1 MNEFVLCKMN
11 KFLLLAFLILIIGVP
26 SAYAHPFLLDSE
38 PPQAGNAA
46 IGTTQ
51 IITKYSEAVE
61 IDFSELKVFDGNGNQ
76 IDNGDTAYYEGE
88 NSLVITTSPLE
99 DGTYT
104 VTSKVL
110 SKVDGHLVRAA
121 IIFGVGEAQVDVSL
135 LEAQEE
141 SETTFLP
148 EAAARFPGIVGQ
160 TVILGSTISA
170 IAIWGTRRKHFRK
183 ENLTLINQTYRS
195 KFSKITGAALVGV
208 LVSNFVMLAVQTIRL
223 ETSPLDVI
231 GTSFGTTWLAR
242 MIITIIL
249 LGIWFWM
256 ERKPRLTSKKH
267 VPMLVASLVLI
278 FTTTMFGHGAASELA
293 APMILDY
300 VHNLLASVWIGGV
313 IFFSFV
319 ILPTL
324 AKLDWMEKE
333 KTILTI
339 LPRYSGMVTIA
350 LGILII
356 TGPTLLWF
364 LESDV
369 TSITNSTYGFL
380 IFAKIFL
387 ALIMIGLGAYFQ
399 FKVQRP
405 AVKNLGGAIGAGVF
419 GFGEKSPD
427 ISKEGF
433 EPPTI
438 EALASKKL
446 AKPLKAS
453 AVTGIILLGV
463 VSLLVNSSLPA
474 GEIQTADAQTAT
486 FGFSSILF
494 SEQAKFD
501 VSVLP
506 VGVGSNIINVIVST
520 IDGEPISDISGLKIK
535 ISNPQRN
542 ISPIEISTTH
552 ASNMITKFE
561 GEATFGFAG
570 TWQIEIEAQRTQA
583 ANESVIFDVL
593 VKPTLSEIRTEITE
607 YDFPEGESAP
617 LYPLYD
623 GDNTIWISDAAK
635 PKLWKFTLDDRKFT
649 SHEFFGLTT
658 IFLDIDHNGKIWFTD
673 TPNSKIGNF
682 DPNTEKFEI
691 IEIPSLTASSP
702 YSIPIALKVDL
713 DNNIWVA
720 VVDRDMLLVY
730 NQDSKEFEQLLKL
743 PTSESGPSALLLDD
757 NGDMWFAE
765 SLAGKIGVVD
775 SKTFEITEFAP
786 DTPLDE
792 PFALLFDKSGS
803 LWISE
808 HIGPGIS
815 KFDPVLETFDHVE
828 APNPE
833 SLPFGMVIDK
843 YDNIWFGQ
851 HVTDELAVYDPYNDQ
866 LIEVSIPTP
875 ESFTQ
880 FVTSDNDGNVWFVEQ
895 RGQKLG
901 VVSISSVSGQARTVT
916 DGVSQSGFN
925 YAEIV
930 SPLIAGGIVVS
941 SLFFVK
947 SVNDKRRIDKML
959 SK

>member
-1 MNEFVLCKMN
+1 M
-11 KFLLLAFLILIIGVP
+11 AFLILVIGVP

-38 PPQAGNAA
+38 PSQAVNAP

-61 IDFSELKVFDGNGNQ
+61 IDFSELKVFDSNGNQ

-88 NSLVITTSPLE
+88 SSLVITTPPLE

-121 IIFGVGEAQVDVSL
+121 IIFGVGEAQVDASL
-135 LEAQEE
+135 LESQDE

-160 TVILGSTISA
+160 TVVLGSAISA
-170 IAIWGTRRKHFRK
+170 IAIWGTQRKHFGK

-195 KFSKITGAALVGV
+195 KFSKITGVALVGV
-208 LVSNFVMLAVQTIRL
+208 LVSNFVMIAVQTVRL
-223 ETSPLDVI
+223 ETSPIDVL
-231 GTSFGTTWLAR
+231 GTTFGATWLIR

-256 ERKPRLTSKKH
+256 ERKPHLTNKKH
-267 VPMLVASLVLI
+267 VPMLIVSLALI
-278 FTTTMFGHGAASELA
+278 FTTTMFGHGTASELV

-333 KTILTI
+333 KTVLAI

-369 TSITNSTYGFL
+369 TSITNSTYGLL

-419 GFGEKSPD
+419 GFGEKPPD

-446 AKPLKAS
+446 VKPLKAS

-474 GEIQTADAQTAT
+474 GEVQTADAQTAM
-486 FGFSSILF
+486 FGFSSVLF

-506 VGVGSNIINVIVST
+506 VGVGPNTISVVVST
-520 IDGEPISDISGLKIK
+520 IDGEPMSDVSGLKIK
-535 ISNPQRN
+535 VSNPQRN
-542 ISPIEISTTH
+542 ISPIEISTIQ
-552 ASNMITKFE
+552 SSDEITKFE

-570 TWQIEIEAQRTQA
+570 TWQIEIEAQRTQT

-607 YDFPEGESAP
+607 YDFPEDESAP
-617 LYPLYD
+617 LYPRYD
-623 GDNTIWISDAAK
+623 GDNTIWISDAAE
-635 PKLWKFTLDDRKFT
+635 PRLWKFTLDDKQF
-649 SHEFFGLTT
+649 SSYDFFGIST
-658 IFLDIDHNGKIWFTD
+658 IFLDIDHDGKIWFTD

-682 DPNTEKFEI
+682 DPKTEKFEV
-691 IEIPSLTASSP
+691 IEIPSLVDTSP
-702 YSIPIALKVDL
+702 YSIPIALKVDF
-713 DNNIWVA
+713 DNNIWIA
-720 VVDRDMLLVY
+720 VVDTDMILMY
-730 NQDSKEFEQLLKL
+730 NQNSKEFEQFLRL

-757 NGDMWFAE
+757 NGNMWFAE
-765 SLAGKIGVVD
+765 ALSGRIGVVD

-803 LWISE
+803 LWIAE
-808 HIGPGIS
+808 HIGPGIT
-815 KFDPVLETFDHVE
+815 KFDPILETFDHVK

-833 SLPFGMVIDK
+833 SLPFGMAIDK

-851 HVTDELAVYDPYNDQ
+851 HVIDELGVYDPYNDQ

-880 FVTSDNDGNVWFVEQ
+880 FITADDKGDIWFVEQ
-895 RGQKLG
+895 RTKKLG
-901 VVSISSVSGQARTVT
+901 VVSISSVPGQARAVT
-916 DGVSQSGFN
+916 DGGSGPSFN

-930 SPLIAGGIVVS
+930 SPLIAGGIVAS

-947 SVNDKRRIDKML
+947 SVTDKRRIDKML

>member
-1 MNEFVLCKMN
+1 MK
-11 KFLLLAFLILIIGVP
+11 KLLFFTFLILVIGIP

-38 PPQAGNAA
+38 PSQAANAP

-51 IITKYSEAVE
+51 IITKYSESVE
-61 IDFSELKVFDGNGNQ
+61 IDFSELKVFDSDGNQ
-76 IDNGDTAYYEGE
+76 VDNRDTAYYDGE
-88 NSLVITTSPLE
+88 SSLVITTPPLE
-99 DGTYT
+99 DGVYT

-121 IIFGVGEAQVDVSL
+121 IVFGVGEAKVDISL
-135 LEAQEE
+135 LESQEQ

-160 TVILGSTISA
+160 TVVLGSAIAA
-170 IAIWGTRRKHFRK
+170 IAIWSTQQKYFGKD
-183 ENLTLINQTYRS
+183 NLALINKTYRS
-195 KFSKITGAALVGV
+195 KFSKITGIALVSV
-208 LVSNFVMLAVQTIRL
+208 LVSNFAMLAVQTFRL
-223 ETSPLDVI
+223 ETSPVDVL
-231 GTSFGTTWLAR
+231 GTAFGVTWLMR

-256 ERKPRLTSKKH
+256 ERKSHLTGKKH
-267 VPMLVASLVLI
+267 VPMLIASLALI
-278 FTTTMFGHGAASELA
+278 FTTTLLGHGTATELV

-300 VHNLLASVWIGGV
+300 IHSLLSSVWIGGV
-313 IFFSFV
+313 IFLAFV

-324 AKLDWMEKE
+324 AKLDWIDKE
-333 KTILTI
+333 KTVLAI

-380 IFAKIFL
+380 IFAKIAL

-419 GFGEKSPD
+419 GFGEKPPD
-427 ISKEGF
+427 VSKEGF
-433 EPPTI
+433 EQPTI
-438 EALASKKL
+438 EALASKKI

-453 AVTGIILLGV
+453 AITGIILLGV

-474 GEIQTADAQTAT
+474 GEIQTADAQTTT
-486 FGFSSILF
+486 FGFSSTLF

-501 VSVLP
+501 VSVFP
-506 VGVGSNIINVIVST
+506 VSVGSNTINVIVST
-520 IDGEPISDISGLKIK
+520 IDGEPISDISALKIK
-535 ISNPQRN
+535 VSNPQRS
-542 ISPIEISTTH
+542 ISPIEISTMQT
-552 ASNMITKFE
+552 NDMVTEFE

-570 TWQIEIEAQRTQA
+570 TWQIEVEAQRTQS

-607 YDFPEGESAP
+607 YDFPDGESAP
-617 LYPLYD
+617 LYPRYD

-635 PKLWKFTLDDRKFT
+635 PKLWKFTLDDKQFI
-649 SHEFFGLTT
+649 SYEFFGLST

-673 TPNSKIGNF
+673 TPNSKIGYF
-682 DPNTEKFEI
+682 DPKTESFEL
-691 IEIPSLTASSP
+691 IEIPSLALHTP
-702 YSIPIALKVDL
+702 YSIPISLKVDL

-730 NQDSKEFEQLLKL
+730 DQESKEFEKHLRL
-743 PTSESGPSALLLDD
+743 PTEESGPSALLLDD
-757 NGDMWFAE
+757 NGNMWFAE

-775 SKTFEITEFAP
+775 SKTFEITEYVP

-803 LWISE
+803 LWLSE
-808 HIGPGIS
+808 HIGPSIS
-815 KFDPVLETFDHVE
+815 KFDPVLETFERVDV
-828 APNPE
+828 PNPE
-833 SLPFGMVIDK
+833 SLPFGMAIDK

-851 HVTDELAVYDPYNDQ
+851 HVTDELGVYDPYNDQ

-880 FVTSDNDGNVWFVEQ
+880 FVTSDDDGNIWFVEQ

-901 VVSISSVSGQARTVT
+901 VVSISSIPGQVRTAT
-916 DGVSQSGFN
+916 DGATQSGFN

-959 SK
+959 S

>member
-1 MNEFVLCKMN
+1 MK
-11 KFLLLAFLILIIGVP
+11 KLLFFTFLILVIGIP

-38 PPQAGNAA
+38 PSQAANAP

-61 IDFSELKVFDGNGNQ
+61 IDFSELKVFDSDGNQ
-76 IDNGDTAYYEGE
+76 IDNGNTAYYEVE
-88 NSLVITTSPLE
+88 SSLVITTPPLE
-99 DGTYT
+99 DGVYT

-121 IIFGVGEAQVDVSL
+121 IMFGVGEAKVDVSL
-135 LEAQEE
+135 LESQEQ

-160 TVILGSTISA
+160 TVVLGSAIAA
-170 IAIWGTRRKHFRK
+170 IAIWSTQQKYFGKD
-183 ENLTLINQTYRS
+183 NLTLISKTYRS
-195 KFSKITGAALVGV
+195 KFSKITGIALVSV
-208 LVSNFVMLAVQTIRL
+208 LVSNFAMLAVQTVRL
-223 ETSPLDVI
+223 ETSPLDVL
-231 GTSFGTTWLAR
+231 GTSFGATWLMR

-256 ERKPRLTSKKH
+256 ERKSHLTGKKH
-267 VPMLVASLVLI
+267 VPMLIASLVLI
-278 FTTTMFGHGAASELA
+278 FTTTLLGHGTATELA

-300 VHNLLASVWIGGV
+300 VHNLLSSVWIGGV
-313 IFFSFV
+313 IFLAFV
-319 ILPTL
+319 VLPTL
-324 AKLDWMEKE
+324 AKLDWIDKE
-333 KTILTI
+333 KTVLAI

-419 GFGEKSPD
+419 GFGEKPPD
-427 ISKEGF
+427 VSKEGF

-438 EALASKKL
+438 EALASKKMV
-446 AKPLKAS
+446 KPLKAS
-453 AVTGIILLGV
+453 AITGIILLGV

-486 FGFSSILF
+486 FGFSSTLF

-506 VGVGSNIINVIVST
+506 VGVGPNTISVIVST
-520 IDGEPISDISGLKIK
+520 IDGEPMSDISGLKIK
-535 ISNPQRN
+535 VSNPQRN
-542 ISPIEISTTH
+542 ISPIEISTTQ
-552 ASNMITKFE
+552 SSDMVTKFD
-561 GEATFGFAG
+561 GEATFGFVG

-593 VKPTLSEIRTEITE
+593 VKPTLSEIRTQITE

-617 LYPLYD
+617 LYPRYD

-635 PKLWKFTLDDRKFT
+635 PTLWKFTLDDKQFT
-649 SHEFFGLTT
+649 SYEFFGLST
-658 IFLDIDHNGKIWFTD
+658 IFLDIDHDGKIWFTD

-682 DPNTEKFEI
+682 DPKTEKFET
-691 IEIPSLTASSP
+691 IEIPSLTAKSP

-713 DNNIWVA
+713 DNNIWIA
-720 VVDRDMLLVY
+720 VVDRDLLLVY
-730 NQDSKEFEQLLKL
+730 NQDNKEFEQFLRL

-757 NGDMWFAE
+757 NGNMWFAE

-775 SKTFEITEFAP
+775 SKTFEITEYVP

-803 LWISE
+803 LWLSE

-815 KFDPVLETFDHVE
+815 KFDPVLETFERVE
-828 APNPE
+828 VPNPE
-833 SLPFGMVIDK
+833 SLPFGMAIDK

-851 HVTDELAVYDPYNDQ
+851 HVTDELGVYDPYNDQ

-880 FVTSDNDGNVWFVEQ
+880 FVTSDDDGNIWFVEQ

-901 VVSISSVSGQARTVT
+901 VVSISSVPGQARTIT
-916 DGVSQSGFN
+916 GEVSQSGFN

-947 SVNDKRRIDKML
+947 SVNDKRRIDDML
-959 SK
+959 S

>member
-1 MNEFVLCKMN
+1 
-11 KFLLLAFLILIIGVP
+11 
-26 SAYAHPFLLDSE
+26 
-38 PPQAGNAA
+38 
-46 IGTTQ
+46 
-51 IITKYSEAVE
+51 
-61 IDFSELKVFDGNGNQ
+61 
-76 IDNGDTAYYEGE
+76 
-88 NSLVITTSPLE
+88 
-99 DGTYT
+99 
-104 VTSKVL
+104 
-110 SKVDGHLVRAA
+110 
-121 IIFGVGEAQVDVSL
+121 
-135 LEAQEE
+135 
-141 SETTFLP
+141 
-148 EAAARFPGIVGQ
+148 
-160 TVILGSTISA
+160 
-170 IAIWGTRRKHFRK
+170 
-183 ENLTLINQTYRS
+183 
-195 KFSKITGAALVGV
+195 
-208 LVSNFVMLAVQTIRL
+208 
-223 ETSPLDVI
+223 
-231 GTSFGTTWLAR
+231 
-242 MIITIIL
+242 
-249 LGIWFWM
+249 
-256 ERKPRLTSKKH
+256 
-267 VPMLVASLVLI
+267 
-278 FTTTMFGHGAASELA
+278 
-293 APMILDY
+293 
-300 VHNLLASVWIGGV
+300 VWIGGV

-333 KTILTI
+333 KTVLAI

-405 AVKNLGGAIGAGVF
+405 AVKNLGGAIGTGVF
-419 GFGEKSPD
+419 GFGEKPPD
-427 ISKEGF
+427 VSKERF

-474 GEIQTADAQTAT
+474 GEVQTAEAQNVT
-486 FGFSSILF
+486 FGFLSVLF

-506 VGVGSNIINVIVST
+506 VGVGPNTISVIVST
-520 IDGEPISDISGLKIK
+520 IDGEPMSDISGLKIK
-535 ISNPQRN
+535 VSNPQRN
-542 ISPIEISTTH
+542 ISPIEISTIQSSDEVTE
-552 ASNMITKFE
+552 FE

-623 GDNTIWISDAAK
+623 GGNTIWISDAAE
-635 PKLWKFTLDDRKFT
+635 PRIWKFTLDDKQF
-649 SHEFFGLTT
+649 SSYEFFGIST

-682 DPNTEKFEI
+682 DPKTEKFEI

-702 YSIPIALKVDL
+702 YSIPIALKVDF
-713 DNNIWVA
+713 DNNIWIA
-720 VVDRDMLLVY
+720 VVDKDMLLVY
-730 NQDSKEFEQLLKL
+730 SQDSKEFEQFLRL

-757 NGDMWFAE
+757 NGNMWFAE
-765 SLAGKIGVVD
+765 SLSGKIGVVD

-786 DTPLDE
+786 DTSLDE

-808 HIGPGIS
+808 HTGPGIT
-815 KFDPVLETFDHVE
+815 KFNSMLETFDHVK

-833 SLPFGMVIDK
+833 SLPFGMAIDK

-851 HVTDELAVYDPYNDQ
+851 HVTDELGVYDPYNDQ

-880 FVTSDNDGNVWFVEQ
+880 FITADDSGDIWFVEQ
-895 RGQKLG
+895 RTKKLG
-901 VVSISSVSGQARTVT
+901 VVSISSVPGQARAIT
-916 DGVSQSGFN
+916 DGGSGPSFN

-959 SK
+959 SY

>member
-1 MNEFVLCKMN
+1 
-11 KFLLLAFLILIIGVP
+11 LAFLILVIGVP

-38 PPQAGNAA
+38 PSQAVNAP

-61 IDFSELKVFDGNGNQ
+61 IDFSELKVFDSNGNQ
-76 IDNGDTAYYEGE
+76 IDNGDTVYYEGE
-88 NSLVITTSPLE
+88 SSLVITTPPLE

-121 IIFGVGEAQVDVSL
+121 IIFGVGEAQVNASL
-135 LEAQEE
+135 LESQDE

-160 TVILGSTISA
+160 TVVLGSAISA
-170 IAIWGTRRKHFRK
+170 IAIWGTQRKHFGK

-195 KFSKITGAALVGV
+195 KFSKITGVALVGV
-208 LVSNFVMLAVQTIRL
+208 LVSNFVMIAVQTVRL
-223 ETSPLDVI
+223 ETSPIDVL
-231 GTSFGTTWLAR
+231 GTTFGATWLIR
-242 MIITIIL
+242 MIITITL

-256 ERKPRLTSKKH
+256 ERKPHLTNKKH
-267 VPMLVASLVLI
+267 VPMLIVSLALI
-278 FTTTMFGHGAASELA
+278 FTTTMFGHGTASELV

-333 KTILTI
+333 KTVLAI

-419 GFGEKSPD
+419 GFGEKPPD

-453 AVTGIILLGV
+453 AVIGIILLGV

-474 GEIQTADAQTAT
+474 GEVQTADAQTAM
-486 FGFSSILF
+486 FGFSSVLF

-506 VGVGSNIINVIVST
+506 VGVGLNTVSVVVST
-520 IDGEPISDISGLKIK
+520 IDGEPMSDVSGLKIK
-535 ISNPQRN
+535 VSNPQRN
-542 ISPIEISTTH
+542 ISPIEISTTE
-552 ASNMITKFE
+552 SNDEITEFE

-570 TWQIEIEAQRTQA
+570 TWQIEIEAQRTQT

-623 GDNTIWISDAAK
+623 GENTIWISDAAE
-635 PKLWKFTLDDRKFT
+635 PRIWKFTLDDKQF
-649 SHEFFGLTT
+649 SSYEFFGIST
-658 IFLDIDHNGKIWFTD
+658 IFLDIDHDGKIWFTD

-691 IEIPSLTASSP
+691 IEIPSLTMKTP
-702 YSIPIALKVDL
+702 YSIPIALKVDS

-720 VVDRDMLLVY
+720 LVDRDMLLVY
-730 NQDSKEFEQLLKL
+730 SQDSKEFEQFLRL

-757 NGDMWFAE
+757 NGNMWFAE
-765 SLAGKIGVVD
+765 SFAGKIGVVD
-775 SKTFEITEFAP
+775 SKTFEITEFVP

-803 LWISE
+803 LWIAE
-808 HIGPGIS
+808 HIGPGIT
-815 KFDPVLETFDHVE
+815 KFDPVLETFDHVK

-833 SLPFGMVIDK
+833 SLPFGMAIDK

-851 HVTDELAVYDPYNDQ
+851 HVIDELGVYDPYNDQ

-880 FVTSDNDGNVWFVEQ
+880 FITADDKGDIWFVEQ
-895 RGQKLG
+895 RTKKLG
-901 VVSISSVSGQARTVT
+901 VVSISSISGQARAIT
-916 DGVSQSGFN
+916 DGGSGPSFN

>member
-1 MNEFVLCKMN
+1 
-11 KFLLLAFLILIIGVP
+11 
-26 SAYAHPFLLDSE
+26 
-38 PPQAGNAA
+38 
-46 IGTTQ
+46 
-51 IITKYSEAVE
+51 
-61 IDFSELKVFDGNGNQ
+61 
-76 IDNGDTAYYEGE
+76 
-88 NSLVITTSPLE
+88 
-99 DGTYT
+99 
-104 VTSKVL
+104 
-110 SKVDGHLVRAA
+110 
-121 IIFGVGEAQVDVSL
+121 
-135 LEAQEE
+135 
-141 SETTFLP
+141 
-148 EAAARFPGIVGQ
+148 
-160 TVILGSTISA
+160 
-170 IAIWGTRRKHFRK
+170 
-183 ENLTLINQTYRS
+183 
-195 KFSKITGAALVGV
+195 
-208 LVSNFVMLAVQTIRL
+208 
-223 ETSPLDVI
+223 
-231 GTSFGTTWLAR
+231 
-242 MIITIIL
+242 
-249 LGIWFWM
+249 
-256 ERKPRLTSKKH
+256 
-267 VPMLVASLVLI
+267 
-278 FTTTMFGHGAASELA
+278 MFGHGTASELA

-333 KTILTI
+333 KTVLAI

-369 TSITNSTYGFL
+369 TSITNSTYGLL

-419 GFGEKSPD
+419 GFGEKPPD
-427 ISKEGF
+427 VSKEGF

-446 AKPLKAS
+446 AKPLMAS
-453 AVTGIILLGV
+453 AVIGIILLGV

-474 GEIQTADAQTAT
+474 GEVQAADAQTTT
-486 FGFSSILF
+486 FGFSSVLF

-501 VSVLP
+501 VSILP
-506 VGVGSNIINVIVST
+506 VGVGPNTISVVVFT
-520 IDGEPISDISGLKIK
+520 IDGEPMSDVSGLKIK
-535 ISNPQRN
+535 VSNPQRN
-542 ISPIEISTTH
+542 ISPIEISTIQSSDEVTE
-552 ASNMITKFE
+552 FE

-570 TWQIEIEAQRTQA
+570 TWQIDIEVQRTQA
-583 ANESVIFDVL
+583 ANESIIFDVL

-607 YDFPEGESAP
+607 YDFPEADSAP
-617 LYPLYD
+617 LYPRYD
-623 GDNTIWISDAAK
+623 GDNTIWISDAAE
-635 PKLWKFTLDDRKFT
+635 PRLWKFTLDDRQF
-649 SHEFFGLTT
+649 SSYDFFGIST
-658 IFLDIDHNGKIWFTD
+658 IFLDIDHDGKIWFTD

-682 DPNTEKFEI
+682 DPKTEKFEI
-691 IEIPSLTASSP
+691 IEIPSLTMKTP
-702 YSIPIALKVDL
+702 YSIPIALKVDS

-720 VVDRDMLLVY
+720 LVDRDMLLVY
-730 NQDSKEFEQLLKL
+730 SQDSKEFEQFLRL

-757 NGDMWFAE
+757 NGNMWFAE
-765 SLAGKIGVVD
+765 SFAGKIGVVD

-792 PFALLFDKSGS
+792 PFALLFDMSGS
-803 LWISE
+803 LWIAE
-808 HIGPGIS
+808 HIGPGIT
-815 KFDPVLETFDHVE
+815 KFDPVLETFDHVK

-833 SLPFGMVIDK
+833 SLPFGMAIDK

-851 HVTDELAVYDPYNDQ
+851 HVIDELGVYDPYNDQ

-880 FVTSDNDGNVWFVEQ
+880 FITADDNGDIWFVEQ
-895 RGQKLG
+895 RTKKLG
-901 VVSISSVSGQARTVT
+901 VVSISSVPGQARAVT
-916 DGVSQSGFN
+916 DGGNGPSFN

-947 SVNDKRRIDKML
+947 SVTDKRRIDKML

>member
-1 MNEFVLCKMN
+1 MK
-11 KFLLLAFLILIIGVP
+11 KLLFFTFLILVIGIP
-26 SAYAHPFLLDSE
+26 SVYAHPFLLDSE
-38 PPQAGNAA
+38 PSQAASA
-46 IGTTQ
+46 PIGTTQ
-51 IITKYSEAVE
+51 IITKYSESVE
-61 IDFSELKVFDGNGNQ
+61 IDFSELKVFDSDGNQ
-76 IDNGDTAYYEGE
+76 VDNRDTAYYDGE
-88 NSLVITTSPLE
+88 SSLVITTPPLE
-99 DGTYT
+99 DGVYT

-121 IIFGVGEAQVDVSL
+121 IVFGVGEAKVDISL
-135 LEAQEE
+135 LQSQEQ

-160 TVILGSTISA
+160 TVVLGSAIAA
-170 IAIWGTRRKHFRK
+170 IAIWSTQQKYFGKD
-183 ENLTLINQTYRS
+183 NLALINKTYRS
-195 KFSKITGAALVGV
+195 KFSKITGIALVSV
-208 LVSNFVMLAVQTIRL
+208 LVSNFAMLAVQTVRL
-223 ETSPLDVI
+223 ETSPLDVL
-231 GTSFGTTWLAR
+231 GTAFGVTWLMR

-256 ERKPRLTSKKH
+256 ERKSHLTGKKH
-267 VPMLVASLVLI
+267 VPMLIASLALI
-278 FTTTMFGHGAASELA
+278 FTTTLLGHGTATELV

-300 VHNLLASVWIGGV
+300 IHSLLSSVWIGGV
-313 IFFSFV
+313 IFLAFV

-324 AKLDWMEKE
+324 AKLDWIDKE
-333 KTILTI
+333 KTVLAI

-380 IFAKIFL
+380 IFAKIAL
-387 ALIMIGLGAYFQ
+387 ALVMIGLGAYFQ

-405 AVKNLGGAIGAGVF
+405 AVKNLGGTIGAGVS
-419 GFGEKSPD
+419 GFGEQPPD
-427 ISKEGF
+427 VSKEGF
-433 EPPTI
+433 EQPTI
-438 EALASKKL
+438 EALASKKI

-453 AVTGIILLGV
+453 AITGIILLGV

-474 GEIQTADAQTAT
+474 GEIQTADAQTTT
-486 FGFSSILF
+486 FGFSSTLF

-501 VSVLP
+501 VSVFP
-506 VGVGSNIINVIVST
+506 VSVGSNTINVIVSA
-520 IDGEPISDISGLKIK
+520 IDGEPMSDISALKIK
-535 ISNPQRN
+535 VSNPQRG
-542 ISPIEISTTH
+542 ISPIEISTTQT
-552 ASNMITKFE
+552 SDMITEFE
-561 GEATFGFAG
+561 AEATFGFAG
-570 TWQIEIEAQRTQA
+570 TWQIEVEAQRTQS

-607 YDFPEGESAP
+607 YDFPDGESAP
-617 LYPLYD
+617 LYPRYD

-635 PKLWKFTLDDRKFT
+635 PKLWKFTLDDKQFI
-649 SHEFFGLTT
+649 SYEFFGLST

-673 TPNSKIGNF
+673 TPNSKIGYF
-682 DPNTEKFEI
+682 DPKTESFEL
-691 IEIPSLTASSP
+691 IEIPSLVLHTP
-702 YSIPIALKVDL
+702 YSIPISLKVDL

-730 NQDSKEFEQLLKL
+730 DQESKEFEKHLRL
-743 PTSESGPSALLLDD
+743 PTEESGPSALLLDD
-757 NGDMWFAE
+757 NGNMWFAE

-775 SKTFEITEFAP
+775 SKNFEITEYVP

-803 LWISE
+803 LWLSE
-808 HIGPGIS
+808 HIGPSIS
-815 KFDPVLETFDHVE
+815 KFDPVLETFERVDV
-828 APNPE
+828 PNPE
-833 SLPFGMVIDK
+833 SLPFGMAIDK

-851 HVTDELAVYDPYNDQ
+851 HVTDELGVYDPHNDQ

-880 FVTSDNDGNVWFVEQ
+880 FVTSDDDGNIWFVEQ

-901 VVSISSVSGQARTVT
+901 VVSISSIPGQVRTAT
-916 DGVSQSGFN
+916 DGVTQSGFN

-959 SK
+959 S

>member
-1 MNEFVLCKMN
+1 MN
-11 KFLLLAFLILIIGVP
+11 KLLILTFLILVIGVP

-38 PPQAGNAA
+38 PSQAVNAP

-61 IDFSELKVFDGNGNQ
+61 INFSELKVFDSNGNQ
-76 IDNGDTAYYEGE
+76 IDNGDTTYYEGE
-88 NSLVITTSPLE
+88 SSLVITTPPLE

-121 IIFGVGEAQVDVSL
+121 IIFGVGEAQVDASL
-135 LEAQEE
+135 LESQDE

-160 TVILGSTISA
+160 TVVLGSAISA
-170 IAIWGTRRKHFRK
+170 IAIWGTQRKHFGK

-208 LVSNFVMLAVQTIRL
+208 LASNFVMIAVQTVRL
-223 ETSPLDVI
+223 ETSPIDVL
-231 GTSFGTTWLAR
+231 GTTFGATWLIR

-256 ERKPRLTSKKH
+256 ERKPHLTNKKH
-267 VPMLVASLVLI
+267 VPMLIVSLALI
-278 FTTTMFGHGAASELA
+278 FTTTMFGHGTASELV

-333 KTILTI
+333 KTVLAI

-364 LESDV
+364 LESNV

-419 GFGEKSPD
+419 GFGEKPPD

-453 AVTGIILLGV
+453 AVIGIILLGV

-474 GEIQTADAQTAT
+474 GEVQTADAQTAT
-486 FGFSSILF
+486 FGFSSVLF

-506 VGVGSNIINVIVST
+506 VGVGPNTISVIVST
-520 IDGEPISDISGLKIK
+520 IDGEQMSDVSGLKIK
-535 ISNPQRN
+535 VSNPQRN
-542 ISPIEISTTH
+542 ISPIEISTIQSSDEVTE
-552 ASNMITKFE
+552 FE

-570 TWQIEIEAQRTQA
+570 TWQIDIEVQRTQA
-583 ANESVIFDVL
+583 ANESIIFDVL

-607 YDFPEGESAP
+607 YDFPEADSAP
-617 LYPLYD
+617 LYPRYD
-623 GDNTIWISDAAK
+623 GDNTIWISDAAE
-635 PKLWKFTLDDRKFT
+635 PRLWKFTLDDRQF
-649 SHEFFGLTT
+649 SSYDFFGIST
-658 IFLDIDHNGKIWFTD
+658 IFLDIDHDGKIWFTD

-682 DPNTEKFEI
+682 DPKTEKFEV
-691 IEIPSLTASSP
+691 IEIPSLTDTSP
-702 YSIPIALKVDL
+702 YSIPIALKVDF
-713 DNNIWVA
+713 DNNIWIA
-720 VVDRDMLLVY
+720 VVDTDMLLVY
-730 NQDSKEFEQLLKL
+730 NQNSKEFEQFLRV
-743 PTSESGPSALLLDD
+743 PTSEAGPSALLLDD
-757 NGDMWFAE
+757 NGNMWFAE
-765 SLAGKIGVVD
+765 ALSGRIGVVD

-803 LWISE
+803 LWIAE
-808 HIGPGIS
+808 HIGPGIT
-815 KFDPVLETFDHVE
+815 KFDPVLETFDHVNV
-828 APNPE
+828 PNPE
-833 SLPFGMVIDK
+833 SLPFGMAIDK

-851 HVTDELAVYDPYNDQ
+851 HVIDELGVYDPYNDQ

-880 FVTSDNDGNVWFVEQ
+880 FITADDKGDIWFVEQ
-895 RGQKLG
+895 RTKKLG
-901 VVSISSVSGQARTVT
+901 VVSISSVPGQARAVT
-916 DGVSQSGFN
+916 DGGDESGFN

-959 SK
+959 S

>member
-1 MNEFVLCKMN
+1 
-11 KFLLLAFLILIIGVP
+11 LALLILVIGVP

-38 PPQAGNAA
+38 PSQAVNAP

-61 IDFSELKVFDGNGNQ
+61 INFSELKVFDSNGNQ

-88 NSLVITTSPLE
+88 SSLVITTQPLE

-121 IIFGVGEAQVDVSL
+121 IIFGVGEAQVNASL
-135 LEAQEE
+135 LESQDE

-160 TVILGSTISA
+160 TVVLGSAISA
-170 IAIWGTRRKHFRK
+170 IAIWGTQRKHFGK

-195 KFSKITGAALVGV
+195 KFSKITGVALVGV
-208 LVSNFVMLAVQTIRL
+208 LVSNFVMIAVQTVRL
-223 ETSPLDVI
+223 ETSPIDVL
-231 GTSFGTTWLAR
+231 GTTFGATWLIR

-256 ERKPRLTSKKH
+256 ERKPRLTNKKH
-267 VPMLVASLVLI
+267 VPMLIVSLALI
-278 FTTTMFGHGAASELA
+278 FTTTMFGHGTASELV

-333 KTILTI
+333 KTVLAI

-419 GFGEKSPD
+419 GFGEKPPD

-453 AVTGIILLGV
+453 AVIGIILLGV

-474 GEIQTADAQTAT
+474 GEVQTADAQTAT
-486 FGFSSILF
+486 FGFSSVLF

-501 VSVLP
+501 VSILP
-506 VGVGSNIINVIVST
+506 VGVGPNTISVIVST
-520 IDGEPISDISGLKIK
+520 IDGEPMLDASGLKIK
-535 ISNPQRN
+535 VSNPQRN
-542 ISPIEISTTH
+542 ISPIEISTIQSSDEVTE
-552 ASNMITKFE
+552 FE

-583 ANESVIFDVL
+583 ANESIIFDVL

-617 LYPLYD
+617 LYPRYD
-623 GDNTIWISDAAK
+623 GNNTIWISDAAE
-635 PKLWKFTLDDRKFT
+635 PRLWKFTLDDKQF
-649 SHEFFGLTT
+649 SSYDFFGIST
-658 IFLDIDHNGKIWFTD
+658 IFLDIDHDGKIWFTD

-682 DPNTEKFEI
+682 DPKTEKFEV
-691 IEIPSLTASSP
+691 IEIPSLVDTSP
-702 YSIPIALKVDL
+702 YSIPIALKVDF
-713 DNNIWVA
+713 DNNIWIA
-720 VVDRDMLLVY
+720 VVDTDMLLVY
-730 NQDSKEFEQLLKL
+730 NQNSKEFEQFLRV

-757 NGDMWFAE
+757 NGNMWFAE
-765 SLAGKIGVVD
+765 ALSGKIGVVD
-775 SKTFEITEFAP
+775 SKTFEITEFVP

-803 LWISE
+803 LWIAE
-808 HIGPGIS
+808 HIGPGIT
-815 KFDPVLETFDHVE
+815 KFDPVLETFDQVK

-833 SLPFGMVIDK
+833 SLPFGMAIDK

-851 HVTDELAVYDPYNDQ
+851 HVIDELAVYDPYNDQ

-880 FVTSDNDGNVWFVEQ
+880 FITADDKGDIWFVEQ
-895 RGQKLG
+895 RTKKLG
-901 VVSISSVSGQARTVT
+901 VVSISSVPGQARAVT
-916 DGVSQSGFN
+916 DGGSGPSFN

-930 SPLIAGGIVVS
+930 SPLIAGGIVAS

-959 SK
+959 S

>member
-1 MNEFVLCKMN
+1 MTL
-11 KFLLLAFLILIIGVP
+11 LILVIGVP
-26 SAYAHPFLLDSE
+26 SVYAHPFLLDSE
-38 PPQAGNAA
+38 PSQAVNAP

-61 IDFSELKVFDGNGNQ
+61 IDFSELKVFDSNGNQ

-88 NSLVITTSPLE
+88 SSLVITTSPLE
-99 DGTYT
+99 DGIYT

-121 IIFGVGEAQVDVSL
+121 IIFGVGEAQVDVSI
-135 LEAQEE
+135 LESQDE

-160 TVILGSTISA
+160 TVVLGSTISA
-170 IAIWGTRRKHFRK
+170 IAIWGTQRKYFGK

-195 KFSKITGAALVGV
+195 KFSKITGVALVGV
-208 LVSNFVMLAVQTIRL
+208 LVSNFVMIAVQTVRL
-223 ETSPLDVI
+223 ETSPIDVL
-231 GTSFGTTWLAR
+231 GTTFGVTWLIR

-256 ERKPRLTSKKH
+256 ERKPRLTNKKH
-267 VPMLVASLVLI
+267 VPMLIVSLALI
-278 FTTTMFGHGAASELA
+278 FTTTMFGHGTASELV

-313 IFFSFV
+313 IFFSFI

-333 KTILTI
+333 KTVLAI

-419 GFGEKSPD
+419 GFGEKPPD

-474 GEIQTADAQTAT
+474 GEVQTADAQTTT
-486 FGFSSILF
+486 FGFSSVLF

-506 VGVGSNIINVIVST
+506 VGVGPNTINVVVST
-520 IDGEPISDISGLKIK
+520 IDGEPMSDVSGLKIK
-535 ISNPQRN
+535 VSNPQRN
-542 ISPIEISTTH
+542 ISPIEISTIQSSDKVTE
-552 ASNMITKFE
+552 FE

-570 TWQIEIEAQRTQA
+570 AWQIEIEAQRTQT

-617 LYPLYD
+617 LYPRYD
-623 GDNTIWISDAAK
+623 GNNTIWISDAAE
-635 PKLWKFTLDDRKFT
+635 PRLWKFTLDDKQF
-649 SHEFFGLTT
+649 SSYEFFGIST
-658 IFLDIDHNGKIWFTD
+658 IFLDIDHDGKIWFTD

-682 DPNTEKFEI
+682 DPRTEKFEVV
-691 IEIPSLTASSP
+691 EIPSLVDTSP
-702 YSIPIALKVDL
+702 YSIPIALKVDF
-713 DNNIWVA
+713 DNNIWIA
-720 VVDRDMLLVY
+720 VVDTDMLLVY
-730 NQDSKEFEQLLKL
+730 SQDSKEFEQFLRV

-757 NGDMWFAE
+757 NGDVWFAE
-765 SLAGKIGVVD
+765 ALSGKIGVVD

-803 LWISE
+803 LWIAE
-808 HIGPGIS
+808 HIGPGIT
-815 KFDPVLETFDHVE
+815 KFDPVLETFDHVK

-833 SLPFGMVIDK
+833 SLPFGMAIDK

-851 HVTDELAVYDPYNDQ
+851 HVIDELGVYDPYNDQ

-880 FVTSDNDGNVWFVEQ
+880 FITADDKGDIWFVEQ
-895 RGQKLG
+895 RTKKLG
-901 VVSISSVSGQARTVT
+901 VVSISSIPGQARSIT
-916 DGVSQSGFN
+916 DGGSGSSFN

>member
-1 MNEFVLCKMN
+1 MT
-11 KFLLLAFLILIIGVP
+11 FLILVIGVP

-38 PPQAGNAA
+38 PSQAVNAP
-46 IGTTQ
+46 IDTTQ

-61 IDFSELKVFDGNGNQ
+61 IDFSELKVFDSNGNQ

-88 NSLVITTSPLE
+88 SSLVITIPPLE
-99 DGTYT
+99 DGIYT

-135 LEAQEE
+135 LESQDE

-160 TVILGSTISA
+160 TVVLGSAISA
-170 IAIWGTRRKHFRK
+170 IAIWGTQRKHFGK

-195 KFSKITGAALVGV
+195 KFSKITGVALVGV
-208 LVSNFVMLAVQTIRL
+208 LVSNFVMIAVQTVRL
-223 ETSPLDVI
+223 ETSPIDVL
-231 GTSFGTTWLAR
+231 GTTFGATWLMR

-256 ERKPRLTSKKH
+256 ERKPRLTNKKH
-267 VPMLVASLVLI
+267 VPMLVVSLALI
-278 FTTTMFGHGAASELA
+278 FTTTMFGHGTASELV

-300 VHNLLASVWIGGV
+300 VHNLLASVWIGGI

-419 GFGEKSPD
+419 GFGEKPPD
-427 ISKEGF
+427 ITKEGF

-520 IDGEPISDISGLKIK
+520 VDGEPISDISGLKIK

-542 ISPIEISTTH
+542 ISPIEISTTQ

-607 YDFPEGESAP
+607 YDFPEG
-617 LYPLYD
+617 
-623 GDNTIWISDAAK
+623 
-635 PKLWKFTLDDRKFT
+635 
-649 SHEFFGLTT
+649 
-658 IFLDIDHNGKIWFTD
+658 
-673 TPNSKIGNF
+673 
-682 DPNTEKFEI
+682 
-691 IEIPSLTASSP
+691 
-702 YSIPIALKVDL
+702 
-713 DNNIWVA
+713 
-720 VVDRDMLLVY
+720 
-730 NQDSKEFEQLLKL
+730 
-743 PTSESGPSALLLDD
+743 
-757 NGDMWFAE
+757 
-765 SLAGKIGVVD
+765 
-775 SKTFEITEFAP
+775 
-786 DTPLDE
+786 
-792 PFALLFDKSGS
+792 
-803 LWISE
+803 
-808 HIGPGIS
+808 
-815 KFDPVLETFDHVE
+815 
-828 APNPE
+828 
-833 SLPFGMVIDK
+833 
-843 YDNIWFGQ
+843 
-851 HVTDELAVYDPYNDQ
+851 
-866 LIEVSIPTP
+866 
-875 ESFTQ
+875 
-880 FVTSDNDGNVWFVEQ
+880 
-895 RGQKLG
+895 
-901 VVSISSVSGQARTVT
+901 
-916 DGVSQSGFN
+916 GVSTTLPS
-925 YAEIV
+925 I
-930 SPLIAGGIVVS
+930 
-941 SLFFVK
+941 
-947 SVNDKRRIDKML
+947 
-959 SK
+959 

>member
-1 MNEFVLCKMN
+1 
-11 KFLLLAFLILIIGVP
+11 LAFLILVIGVP

-38 PPQAGNAA
+38 PSQAVNAP

-61 IDFSELKVFDGNGNQ
+61 IDFSELKVFDSNGNQ

-88 NSLVITTSPLE
+88 SSLVITTPPLE

-135 LEAQEE
+135 LESQDE

-170 IAIWGTRRKHFRK
+170 IAIWGTQRKHFGK

-195 KFSKITGAALVGV
+195 KFSKITGVALVGV
-208 LVSNFVMLAVQTIRL
+208 LVSNFVMIAVQTVRL
-223 ETSPLDVI
+223 ETSPIDVL
-231 GTSFGTTWLAR
+231 GTTFGATWLIR
-242 MIITIIL
+242 MIITITL

-256 ERKPRLTSKKH
+256 ERKPHLTNKKH
-267 VPMLVASLVLI
+267 VPMLIVSLALI
-278 FTTTMFGHGAASELA
+278 FTTTMFGHGTASELV

-300 VHNLLASVWIGGV
+300 VHNLLASVWIGGI

-333 KTILTI
+333 KTVLAI

-364 LESDV
+364 LESNV

-419 GFGEKSPD
+419 GFGEKPPD

-453 AVTGIILLGV
+453 AIIGIILLGV

-474 GEIQTADAQTAT
+474 GEVQTAEAQTAT
-486 FGFSSILF
+486 FGFSSVLF

-506 VGVGSNIINVIVST
+506 VGVGPNTISVVVST
-520 IDGEPISDISGLKIK
+520 IDGEPMSDVSGLKIK
-535 ISNPQRN
+535 VSNPQRN
-542 ISPIEISTTH
+542 ISPIEISTIQ
-552 ASNMITKFE
+552 SSDEVTKFE

-607 YDFPEGESAP
+607 YDFPEADSAP
-617 LYPLYD
+617 LYPRYD
-623 GDNTIWISDAAK
+623 GDNTIWISDAAD
-635 PKLWKFTLDDRKFT
+635 PRLWKFTLDDRQF
-649 SHEFFGLTT
+649 SSYDFFGIST
-658 IFLDIDHNGKIWFTD
+658 IFLDIDHDGKIWFTD

-682 DPNTEKFEI
+682 DPKTEKFEV
-691 IEIPSLTASSP
+691 IEIPSLTDTSP
-702 YSIPIALKVDL
+702 YSIPIALKVDF
-713 DNNIWVA
+713 DNNIWIA
-720 VVDRDMLLVY
+720 VVDTDMLLVY
-730 NQDSKEFEQLLKL
+730 NQNSKEFEQFLRV
-743 PTSESGPSALLLDD
+743 PTSEAGPSALLLDD
-757 NGDMWFAE
+757 NGNMWFAE
-765 SLAGKIGVVD
+765 ALSGRIGVVD

-803 LWISE
+803 LWIAE
-808 HIGPGIS
+808 HIGPGIT
-815 KFDPVLETFDHVE
+815 KFDPVLETFDHVNV
-828 APNPE
+828 PNPE
-833 SLPFGMVIDK
+833 SLPFGMAIDK

-851 HVTDELAVYDPYNDQ
+851 HVIDELGVYDPYNDQ

-880 FVTSDNDGNVWFVEQ
+880 FITADDNGDIWFVEQ
-895 RGQKLG
+895 RTKKLG
-901 VVSISSVSGQARTVT
+901 VVSISSVSGQARAVT
-916 DGVSQSGFN
+916 DGGSGPSFN

-930 SPLIAGGIVVS
+930 SPLIAGGIVAS

>member
-1 MNEFVLCKMN
+1 M
-11 KFLLLAFLILIIGVP
+11 AFLILVIGVP

-38 PPQAGNAA
+38 PSQAVNAP

-61 IDFSELKVFDGNGNQ
+61 IDFSELKVFDSTGNQ

-88 NSLVITTSPLE
+88 SSLVITTPPLE

-121 IIFGVGEAQVDVSL
+121 IIFGVGEARVDASL
-135 LEAQEE
+135 LETQEE
-141 SETTFLP
+141 SEITFLP

-160 TVILGSTISA
+160 TVILGSAISA
-170 IAIWGTRRKHFRK
+170 IAIWGTQRKHFGK

-195 KFSKITGAALVGV
+195 KFSKITGVALVGV
-208 LVSNFVMLAVQTIRL
+208 LVSNFVMIAVQTVRL
-223 ETSPLDVI
+223 ETSPIDVL
-231 GTSFGTTWLAR
+231 GTTFGATWLIR

-256 ERKPRLTSKKH
+256 ERKPRLTNKKH
-267 VPMLVASLVLI
+267 VPMLIVSLALI
-278 FTTTMFGHGAASELA
+278 FTTTMFGHATASELV

-300 VHNLLASVWIGGV
+300 VHNLLASVWIGGI

-333 KTILTI
+333 KTVLAI

-405 AVKNLGGAIGAGVF
+405 AVKNLGGAIGVGVF
-419 GFGEKSPD
+419 GFAEKPPD

-446 AKPLKAS
+446 VKPLKAS
-453 AVTGIILLGV
+453 AVIGIILLGV

-474 GEIQTADAQTAT
+474 GEVQTADAQTAT
-486 FGFSSILF
+486 FGFSSVLF

-501 VSVLP
+501 VSILP
-506 VGVGSNIINVIVST
+506 VGVGPNTISVVVST
-520 IDGEPISDISGLKIK
+520 IDGEPMSDVSGLKIK
-535 ISNPQRN
+535 VSNPQRN
-542 ISPIEISTTH
+542 ISPIEISTIQ
-552 ASNMITKFE
+552 SSDEITEFE

-583 ANESVIFDVL
+583 ANESIIFDVL

-617 LYPLYD
+617 LYPRYD
-623 GDNTIWISDAAK
+623 GDNTIWISDAAE
-635 PKLWKFTLDDRKFT
+635 PRLWKFTLDDKQF
-649 SHEFFGLTT
+649 SSYEFFGIST
-658 IFLDIDHNGKIWFTD
+658 IFLDIDHDGKIWFTD

-682 DPNTEKFEI
+682 DPKTEKFEI
-691 IEIPSLTASSP
+691 IEIPSLVDTSP
-702 YSIPIALKVDL
+702 YSIPIALKVDF
-713 DNNIWVA
+713 DNNIWIA
-720 VVDRDMLLVY
+720 VVDTDMLLMY
-730 NQDSKEFEQLLKL
+730 NQNSKEFEQFLRL

-757 NGDMWFAE
+757 NGNMWFAE
-765 SLAGKIGVVD
+765 ALSGRIGVVD

-803 LWISE
+803 LWIAE
-808 HIGPGIS
+808 HIGPGIT
-815 KFDPVLETFDHVE
+815 KFDPILETFDHVK

-833 SLPFGMVIDK
+833 SLPFGMAIDK

-851 HVTDELAVYDPYNDQ
+851 HVIDELGVYDPYNDQ

-880 FVTSDNDGNVWFVEQ
+880 FITADDKGDIWFVEQ
-895 RGQKLG
+895 RTKKLG
-901 VVSISSVSGQARTVT
+901 VVSISSVSGQARAVT
-916 DGVSQSGFN
+916 DGGSGLSFN

-930 SPLIAGGIVVS
+930 SPLIAGGIVAS

-947 SVNDKRRIDKML
+947 SINDKRRIDKML
-959 SK
+959 S

>member
-1 MNEFVLCKMN
+1 M
-11 KFLLLAFLILIIGVP
+11 LLLLTFLILVIGVP

-38 PPQAGNAA
+38 PSQAVNAP

-61 IDFSELKVFDGNGNQ
+61 IDFAELKVFDSNGNQ

-88 NSLVITTSPLE
+88 SSLVITTQPLE

-121 IIFGVGEAQVDVSL
+121 IIFGVGEAQVDALL
-135 LEAQEE
+135 LESQDE

-160 TVILGSTISA
+160 TVVLGSAISA
-170 IAIWGTRRKHFRK
+170 IAIWGTQRKHFGK

-195 KFSKITGAALVGV
+195 KFSKITGVALVGV
-208 LVSNFVMLAVQTIRL
+208 LVSNFVMIAVQTVRL
-223 ETSPLDVI
+223 ETSPIDVL
-231 GTSFGTTWLAR
+231 GTTFGATWLIR

-256 ERKPRLTSKKH
+256 ERKPHLTNKKH
-267 VPMLVASLVLI
+267 VPMLIVSLALI
-278 FTTTMFGHGAASELA
+278 FTTTMFGHGTASELV

-300 VHNLLASVWIGGV
+300 VHNLLASVWIGGI

-333 KTILTI
+333 KTVLAI

-419 GFGEKSPD
+419 GFGEKPPD

-446 AKPLKAS
+446 VKPLKAS

-474 GEIQTADAQTAT
+474 GEVQTADAQTT
-486 FGFSSILF
+486 MFGFSSVLF

-506 VGVGSNIINVIVST
+506 VGVGPNTISVVVST
-520 IDGEPISDISGLKIK
+520 IDGELMSDVSGLKIK
-535 ISNPQRN
+535 VSNPQRN
-542 ISPIEISTTH
+542 ISPIEISTIQSSDEVTE
-552 ASNMITKFE
+552 FE

-570 TWQIEIEAQRTQA
+570 TWQIEIEAQRTQT

-607 YDFPEGESAP
+607 YDFPDDESAP
-617 LYPLYD
+617 LYPRYD
-623 GDNTIWISDAAK
+623 GDNTIWISDAAE
-635 PKLWKFTLDDRKFT
+635 PRLWKFTLDDKQF
-649 SHEFFGLTT
+649 SSYDFFGIST
-658 IFLDIDHNGKIWFTD
+658 IFLDIDHDGKIWFTD

-682 DPNTEKFEI
+682 DPKTEKFEV
-691 IEIPSLTASSP
+691 IEIPSLIDTSP
-702 YSIPIALKVDL
+702 YSIPIALKVDF
-713 DNNIWVA
+713 DNNIWIA
-720 VVDRDMLLVY
+720 VVDTNMILMY
-730 NQDSKEFEQLLKL
+730 NQNSKEFEQFLRL

-757 NGDMWFAE
+757 NGNMWFAE
-765 SLAGKIGVVD
+765 ALSGKIGVVD
-775 SKTFEITEFAP
+775 SKTFEITEFVP
-786 DTPLDE
+786 DTPLAE

-803 LWISE
+803 LWIAE
-808 HIGPGIS
+808 HIGPGIT
-815 KFDPVLETFDHVE
+815 KFDPVLETFDHVK

-833 SLPFGMVIDK
+833 SLPFGMAIDK

-851 HVTDELAVYDPYNDQ
+851 HVIDELGVYDPYNDQ

-880 FVTSDNDGNVWFVEQ
+880 FITADDKGDIWFVEQ
-895 RGQKLG
+895 RTKKLG
-901 VVSISSVSGQARTVT
+901 VVSISSISGQARAVT
-916 DGVSQSGFN
+916 DGGSGPSFN

-947 SVNDKRRIDKML
+947 SVTDKRRIDKML
-959 SK
+959 S

>member
-1 MNEFVLCKMN
+1 MTL
-11 KFLLLAFLILIIGVP
+11 LILVIGVP
-26 SAYAHPFLLDSE
+26 AAYAHPFLLDSE
-38 PPQAGNAA
+38 PSQAVNAP

-61 IDFSELKVFDGNGNQ
+61 IDFSELKVFDSNGNQ
-76 IDNGDTAYYEGE
+76 IDNGDTTYYEGE
-88 NSLVITTSPLE
+88 SSLVITTPPLE

-121 IIFGVGEAQVDVSL
+121 IIFGVGEAQVDASL
-135 LEAQEE
+135 LESQDE

-160 TVILGSTISA
+160 TVVLGSAISA
-170 IAIWGTRRKHFRK
+170 IAIWGTQRKYFGK
-183 ENLTLINQTYRS
+183 ESLTLINQTYRS
-195 KFSKITGAALVGV
+195 KFSKITGVALVGV
-208 LVSNFVMLAVQTIRL
+208 LASNFVMIAVQTIRL
-223 ETSPLDVI
+223 ETSPMDVL
-231 GTSFGTTWLAR
+231 GTTFGVTWLIR

-256 ERKPRLTSKKH
+256 ERSPRLTNKKH
-267 VPMLVASLVLI
+267 VPMLIVSLALI
-278 FTTTMFGHGAASELA
+278 FTTTMFGHGTASELV

-313 IFFSFV
+313 IFFSFI

-333 KTILTI
+333 KTVLAI

-405 AVKNLGGAIGAGVF
+405 AVKNLGGVIGAGVF
-419 GFGEKSPD
+419 GFGEKPPD

-474 GEIQTADAQTAT
+474 GEVQTADAQTTT
-486 FGFSSILF
+486 FGFSSVLF

-506 VGVGSNIINVIVST
+506 VGVGPNTISVIVST
-520 IDGEPISDISGLKIK
+520 IDGEPMSDVSGLKIK
-535 ISNPQRN
+535 VSNPQRN
-542 ISPIEISTTH
+542 ISPIEISTIQSSDEVTE
-552 ASNMITKFE
+552 FE

-617 LYPLYD
+617 LYPRYD
-623 GDNTIWISDAAK
+623 GNNTIWISDAAE
-635 PKLWKFTLDDRKFT
+635 PRIWKFTLDDKQF
-649 SHEFFGLTT
+649 SSYEFFGIST
-658 IFLDIDHNGKIWFTD
+658 IFLDIDHDGKIWFTD

-682 DPNTEKFEI
+682 DPKTEKFEV
-691 IEIPSLTASSP
+691 IEIPSLVDTSP
-702 YSIPIALKVDL
+702 YSIPIALKVDF
-713 DNNIWVA
+713 DNNIWIA
-720 VVDRDMLLVY
+720 VVDTDMLLMY
-730 NQDSKEFEQLLKL
+730 NQNTKEFEQFLRL

-757 NGDMWFAE
+757 NGNVWFAE
-765 SLAGKIGVVD
+765 ALSGRIGVVD
-775 SKTFEITEFAP
+775 SKTFEITEFVP

-803 LWISE
+803 LWIAE
-808 HIGPGIS
+808 HIGPGIT
-815 KFDPVLETFDHVE
+815 KFDPVLETFDHVK

-833 SLPFGMVIDK
+833 SLPFGMAIDK

-851 HVTDELAVYDPYNDQ
+851 HVIDELGVYDPYNDQ

-880 FVTSDNDGNVWFVEQ
+880 FITADDKGDIWFVEQ
-895 RGQKLG
+895 RTKKLG
-901 VVSISSVSGQARTVT
+901 VVSISSVPGQARAIT
-916 DGVSQSGFN
+916 DGGSGSSFN

>member
-1 MNEFVLCKMN
+1 MN
-11 KFLLLAFLILIIGVP
+11 KLLLLAFLILVIGVP

-38 PPQAGNAA
+38 PSQAVNAP

-51 IITKYSEAVE
+51 IITNYSEAVE
-61 IDFSELKVFDGNGNQ
+61 IDFSELKVFDSNGNQ
-76 IDNGDTAYYEGE
+76 IDNGNTAYYEGE
-88 NSLVITTSPLE
+88 SSLVITTPPLE

-121 IIFGVGEAQVDVSL
+121 IIFGVGEAKVDASL
-135 LEAQEE
+135 LESQDE

-160 TVILGSTISA
+160 TVVLGSAISA
-170 IAIWGTRRKHFRK
+170 IAIWGTQRKHFGK

-195 KFSKITGAALVGV
+195 KFSKITGVALVGV
-208 LVSNFVMLAVQTIRL
+208 LVSNFVMIAVQTVRL
-223 ETSPLDVI
+223 ETSPIDVL
-231 GTSFGTTWLAR
+231 GTTFGATWLIR

-256 ERKPRLTSKKH
+256 ERKPHLTNKKH
-267 VPMLVASLVLI
+267 APMLIVSLALI
-278 FTTTMFGHGAASELA
+278 FTTTMFGHGTASELV

-333 KTILTI
+333 KTVLAI

-419 GFGEKSPD
+419 GFGEKPPD
-427 ISKEGF
+427 VSKEGF

-446 AKPLKAS
+446 VKPLKAS
-453 AVTGIILLGV
+453 AVIGIILLGV

-474 GEIQTADAQTAT
+474 GEIQTADAQTT
-486 FGFSSILF
+486 MFGFSSVLF

-506 VGVGSNIINVIVST
+506 VGVGPNTISVVVST
-520 IDGEPISDISGLKIK
+520 IDGESMSDVSGLKIK
-535 ISNPQRN
+535 VSNPQRN
-542 ISPIEISTTH
+542 ISPIEISTIQSSDEVTE
-552 ASNMITKFE
+552 FE

-570 TWQIEIEAQRTQA
+570 TWQIEIEAQRTQT

-617 LYPLYD
+617 LYPRYD
-623 GDNTIWISDAAK
+623 GDNTIWISDAAE
-635 PKLWKFTLDDRKFT
+635 PRLWKFTLDDKQF
-649 SHEFFGLTT
+649 SSYDFFGIST
-658 IFLDIDHNGKIWFTD
+658 IFLDIDHDGKIWFTD

-682 DPNTEKFEI
+682 DPKTEKFEV
-691 IEIPSLTASSP
+691 IEIPSLTDTSP
-702 YSIPIALKVDL
+702 YSIPIALKVDF
-713 DNNIWVA
+713 DNNIWIA
-720 VVDRDMLLVY
+720 VVDTDMLLVY
-730 NQDSKEFEQLLKL
+730 NQKSKEFEQFLRV

-757 NGDMWFAE
+757 NGNMWFAE
-765 SLAGKIGVVD
+765 ALSGKIGVVD

-803 LWISE
+803 LWIAE
-808 HIGPGIS
+808 HIGPGIT
-815 KFDPVLETFDHVE
+815 KFDPILETFDHVK

-833 SLPFGMVIDK
+833 SLPFGMAIDK

-851 HVTDELAVYDPYNDQ
+851 HVIDELAVYDPYNDQ

-880 FVTSDNDGNVWFVEQ
+880 FTTSDDDGNIWFVEQ
-895 RGQKLG
+895 RGKKLG
-901 VVSISSVSGQARTVT
+901 MVSISSVPGQAKVVI
-916 DGVSQSGFN
+916 DGSDEFDFN

-930 SPLIAGGIVVS
+930 SPLIAGGIVIS

-947 SVNDKRRIDKML
+947 SVHDKRRIDELLQNDITK
-959 SK
+959 SS

>member
-1 MNEFVLCKMN
+1 
-11 KFLLLAFLILIIGVP
+11 LAFLILVIGVP

-38 PPQAGNAA
+38 PSQAVNAP

-61 IDFSELKVFDGNGNQ
+61 IDFSELKVFDSNGNQ

-88 NSLVITTSPLE
+88 SSLVITTPPLE

-135 LEAQEE
+135 LESQDE

-160 TVILGSTISA
+160 TVVLGSAISA
-170 IAIWGTRRKHFRK
+170 IAIWGTQRKHFGK

-195 KFSKITGAALVGV
+195 KFSKITGVALVGV
-208 LVSNFVMLAVQTIRL
+208 LVSNFVMIAVQTVRL
-223 ETSPLDVI
+223 ETSPIDVL
-231 GTSFGTTWLAR
+231 GTTFGATWLIR

-256 ERKPRLTSKKH
+256 ERKPHLTNKKH
-267 VPMLVASLVLI
+267 VPMLIVSLALI
-278 FTTTMFGHGAASELA
+278 FTTTMFGHGTASELV

-333 KTILTI
+333 KTVLAI

-364 LESDV
+364 LESNV

-419 GFGEKSPD
+419 GFGEKPPD

-474 GEIQTADAQTAT
+474 GEVQTADAQTAM
-486 FGFSSILF
+486 FGFSSVLF

-506 VGVGSNIINVIVST
+506 VGVGLNTISVVVST
-520 IDGEPISDISGLKIK
+520 IDGELMSDVSGLKIK
-535 ISNPQRN
+535 VSNPQRN
-542 ISPIEISTTH
+542 ISPIEISTIQ
-552 ASNMITKFE
+552 SSDEITKFE

-570 TWQIEIEAQRTQA
+570 TWQIEIEAQRTQT

-607 YDFPEGESAP
+607 YDFPDDESAP
-617 LYPLYD
+617 LYPRYD
-623 GDNTIWISDAAK
+623 GNNTIWISDAAE
-635 PKLWKFTLDDRKFT
+635 PRLWKFTLDDKQF
-649 SHEFFGLTT
+649 SSYDFFGIST
-658 IFLDIDHNGKIWFTD
+658 IFLDIDHDGKIWFTD

-682 DPNTEKFEI
+682 DPKTEKFEV
-691 IEIPSLTASSP
+691 IEIPSLIDTSP
-702 YSIPIALKVDL
+702 YSIPIALKVDF
-713 DNNIWVA
+713 DNNIWIA
-720 VVDRDMLLVY
+720 VVDTNMILMY
-730 NQDSKEFEQLLKL
+730 NQNSKEFEQFLRL

-757 NGDMWFAE
+757 NGNMWFAE
-765 SLAGKIGVVD
+765 ALSGKIGVVD
-775 SKTFEITEFAP
+775 SKTFEITEFVP
-786 DTPLDE
+786 DTPLAE

-803 LWISE
+803 LWIAE
-808 HIGPGIS
+808 HIGPGIT
-815 KFDPVLETFDHVE
+815 KFDPILETFDHVK
-828 APNPE
+828 ATNPE
-833 SLPFGMVIDK
+833 SLPFGMAIDK

-851 HVTDELAVYDPYNDQ
+851 HVIDELGVYDPYNDQ

-880 FVTSDNDGNVWFVEQ
+880 FITADDNGDIWFVEQ
-895 RGQKLG
+895 RTKKLG
-901 VVSISSVSGQARTVT
+901 VVSISSVPGQARTVT
-916 DGVSQSGFN
+916 DGGSGPSFN

-930 SPLIAGGIVVS
+930 SPLIAGGIVAS

-959 SK
+959 D

>member
-1 MNEFVLCKMN
+1 MN
-11 KFLLLAFLILIIGVP
+11 KLLLLAFLILVIGVP

-38 PPQAGNAA
+38 PSQAVNAP

-61 IDFSELKVFDGNGNQ
+61 INFSELKVFDSNGNQ

-88 NSLVITTSPLE
+88 SSLVITTPPLE

-121 IIFGVGEAQVDVSL
+121 IIFGVGEAQVDASL
-135 LEAQEE
+135 LESQDE

-160 TVILGSTISA
+160 TVVLGSAISA
-170 IAIWGTRRKHFRK
+170 IAIWGTQRKHFGK

-208 LVSNFVMLAVQTIRL
+208 LVSNFVMIAVQTVRL
-223 ETSPLDVI
+223 ETSPIDVL
-231 GTSFGTTWLAR
+231 GTTFGATWLIR

-256 ERKPRLTSKKH
+256 ERKPHLTNKKH
-267 VPMLVASLVLI
+267 VPMLIVSLALI
-278 FTTTMFGHGAASELA
+278 FTTTMFGHGTASELV

-333 KTILTI
+333 KTVLAI

-364 LESDV
+364 LESNV
-369 TSITNSTYGFL
+369 TSITNSTYGLL

-419 GFGEKSPD
+419 GFGEKPPD

-433 EPPTI
+433 EAPTI

-453 AVTGIILLGV
+453 AVIGIILLGV

-474 GEIQTADAQTAT
+474 GEVQTADAQTAT
-486 FGFSSILF
+486 FGFSSVLF

-506 VGVGSNIINVIVST
+506 VGVGPNTISVIVST
-520 IDGEPISDISGLKIK
+520 IDGEQMSDVSGLKIK
-535 ISNPQRN
+535 VSNPQRN
-542 ISPIEISTTH
+542 ISPIEISTIQ
-552 ASNMITKFE
+552 SSDEVTKFE

-607 YDFPEGESAP
+607 YDFPEVDSAP
-617 LYPLYD
+617 LYPRYD
-623 GDNTIWISDAAK
+623 GDNTIWISDAAE
-635 PKLWKFTLDDRKFT
+635 PRLWKFTLDDRQF
-649 SHEFFGLTT
+649 SSYDFFGIST
-658 IFLDIDHNGKIWFTD
+658 IFLDIDHDGKIWFTD

-682 DPNTEKFEI
+682 DPKTEKFEV
-691 IEIPSLTASSP
+691 IEIPSLVDTSP
-702 YSIPIALKVDL
+702 YSIPIALKVDF
-713 DNNIWVA
+713 DNNIWIA
-720 VVDRDMLLVY
+720 VVDTNQILMY
-730 NQDSKEFEQLLKL
+730 NQNSKEFEQFLRL

-757 NGDMWFAE
+757 NGNMWFAE
-765 SLAGKIGVVD
+765 ALSGKIGVVD
-775 SKTFEITEFAP
+775 SKTFEITEFVP
-786 DTPLDE
+786 DTPLAE

-803 LWISE
+803 LWIAE
-808 HIGPGIS
+808 HIGPGIT
-815 KFDPVLETFDHVE
+815 KFDPILETFDHVNV
-828 APNPE
+828 PNPE
-833 SLPFGMVIDK
+833 SLPFGMAIDK

-851 HVTDELAVYDPYNDQ
+851 HVIDELGVYDPYNDQ
-866 LIEVSIPTP
+866 LIEIPIPTP

-880 FVTSDNDGNVWFVEQ
+880 FITADDNGDIWFVEQ
-895 RGQKLG
+895 RTKKLG
-901 VVSISSVSGQARTVT
+901 VVSISSVPGQARTALSAG
-916 DGVSQSGFN
+916 DESGFN

-959 SK
+959 G

>member
-1 MNEFVLCKMN
+1 
-11 KFLLLAFLILIIGVP
+11 LAFLILVIGVP

-38 PPQAGNAA
+38 PSQAVNAP

-61 IDFSELKVFDGNGNQ
+61 IDFSELKVFDSNGNQ

-88 NSLVITTSPLE
+88 SSLVITTPPLE

-135 LEAQEE
+135 LESQDE

-160 TVILGSTISA
+160 TVVLGSAISA
-170 IAIWGTRRKHFRK
+170 IAIWGTQRKHFGK

-195 KFSKITGAALVGV
+195 KFSKITGVALVGV
-208 LVSNFVMLAVQTIRL
+208 LVSNFVMIAVQTVRL
-223 ETSPLDVI
+223 ETSPIDVL
-231 GTSFGTTWLAR
+231 GTTFGATWLIR

-256 ERKPRLTSKKH
+256 ERKPHLTNKKH
-267 VPMLVASLVLI
+267 APMLIVSLALI
-278 FTTTMFGHGAASELA
+278 FTTTMFGHGTASELV

-333 KTILTI
+333 KTVLAI

-364 LESDV
+364 LESNV
-369 TSITNSTYGFL
+369 TSITNSTYGLL

-419 GFGEKSPD
+419 GFGEKPPD

-453 AVTGIILLGV
+453 AVMGIILLGV

-486 FGFSSILF
+486 FGFSSVLF

-506 VGVGSNIINVIVST
+506 VGVGLNTISVVVST
-520 IDGEPISDISGLKIK
+520 IDGVLMSDVSGLKIK
-535 ISNPQRN
+535 VSNPQRN
-542 ISPIEISTTH
+542 ISPIEISTIQSSDNVTE
-552 ASNMITKFE
+552 FE

-570 TWQIEIEAQRTQA
+570 TWQIEIEAQRTQT
-583 ANESVIFDVL
+583 ANESVIFDAL

-617 LYPLYD
+617 LYPRYD
-623 GDNTIWISDAAK
+623 GDNTIWISDAAE
-635 PKLWKFTLDDRKFT
+635 PRLWKFTLDDKQF
-649 SHEFFGLTT
+649 SSYEFFGIST
-658 IFLDIDHNGKIWFTD
+658 IFLDIDHDGKIWFTD

-682 DPNTEKFEI
+682 DPKTEKFEV
-691 IEIPSLTASSP
+691 IEIPSLVDTSP
-702 YSIPIALKVDL
+702 YSIPIALKVDF
-713 DNNIWVA
+713 DNNIWIA
-720 VVDRDMLLVY
+720 VVDTDMLLMY
-730 NQDSKEFEQLLKL
+730 NQNSKEFEQFLRL

-757 NGDMWFAE
+757 NGNIWFAE
-765 SLAGKIGVVD
+765 ALSGRIGVVD

-786 DTPLDE
+786 DTPLSE

-803 LWISE
+803 LWIAE
-808 HIGPGIS
+808 HIGPGIT
-815 KFDPVLETFDHVE
+815 KFDPILETFDHVK

-833 SLPFGMVIDK
+833 SLPFGMAIDK

-851 HVTDELAVYDPYNDQ
+851 HVIDELGVYDPYNDQ

-880 FVTSDNDGNVWFVEQ
+880 FITADDNGDIWFVEQ
-895 RGQKLG
+895 RTKKLG
-901 VVSISSVSGQARTVT
+901 VVSISSVPGQARTVI
-916 DGVSQSGFN
+916 DGGSGPSFN

-930 SPLIAGGIVVS
+930 SPLIAGGIVGS

-959 SK
+959 SN

>member
-1 MNEFVLCKMN
+1 LT
-11 KFLLLAFLILIIGVP
+11 FLILVIGVP

-38 PPQAGNAA
+38 PSQAVNTP

-61 IDFSELKVFDGNGNQ
+61 IDFSELKVFDSNGNQ

-88 NSLVITTSPLE
+88 SSLVITTQPLE

-121 IIFGVGEAQVDVSL
+121 IIFGVGEAQVDASL
-135 LEAQEE
+135 LESQDE

-160 TVILGSTISA
+160 TVVLGSAISA
-170 IAIWGTRRKHFRK
+170 IAIWGTQRKHFGK

-195 KFSKITGAALVGV
+195 KFSKITGVALVGV
-208 LVSNFVMLAVQTIRL
+208 LVSNFVMLAVQTVRL
-223 ETSPLDVI
+223 ETSPIDVL
-231 GTSFGTTWLAR
+231 GTTFGATWLIR
-242 MIITIIL
+242 MIITITL

-256 ERKPRLTSKKH
+256 ERKPHLTNKKH
-267 VPMLVASLVLI
+267 VPMLIVSLALI
-278 FTTTMFGHGAASELA
+278 FTTTMFGHGTASELV

-300 VHNLLASVWIGGV
+300 VHNLLASVWIGGI

-333 KTILTI
+333 KTVLAI

-419 GFGEKSPD
+419 GFGEKPPD
-427 ISKEGF
+427 VSKEGF

-446 AKPLKAS
+446 VKPLKAS
-453 AVTGIILLGV
+453 AVIGIILLGV

-474 GEIQTADAQTAT
+474 GEVQTADAQTAM
-486 FGFSSILF
+486 FGFSSVLF

-506 VGVGSNIINVIVST
+506 VGVGPNTISVVVST
-520 IDGEPISDISGLKIK
+520 IDGEPMSDISGLKIK
-535 ISNPQRN
+535 VSNPQRN
-542 ISPIEISTTH
+542 ISPIEISTIQSSDNVTE
-552 ASNMITKFE
+552 FE

-570 TWQIEIEAQRTQA
+570 TWQIEIEAQRTQT

-617 LYPLYD
+617 LYPRYD
-623 GDNTIWISDAAK
+623 GDNTIWISDAAE
-635 PKLWKFTLDDRKFT
+635 PRLWKFTLDDKQF
-649 SHEFFGLTT
+649 SSYDFFGIST
-658 IFLDIDHNGKIWFTD
+658 IFLDIDHDGKIWFTD

-682 DPNTEKFEI
+682 DPKTEKFEV
-691 IEIPSLTASSP
+691 IEIPSLIDTSP
-702 YSIPIALKVDL
+702 YSIPIALKVDF
-713 DNNIWVA
+713 DNNIWIA
-720 VVDRDMLLVY
+720 VVDTNMILMY
-730 NQDSKEFEQLLKL
+730 NQNSKEFEQFLRL

-757 NGDMWFAE
+757 NGNMWFAE
-765 SLAGKIGVVD
+765 ALSGKIGVVD

-803 LWISE
+803 LWIAE
-808 HIGPGIS
+808 HIGPGIT
-815 KFDPVLETFDHVE
+815 KFDPVLETFDHVKV
-828 APNPE
+828 PNPE
-833 SLPFGMVIDK
+833 SLPFGMAIDK

-851 HVTDELAVYDPYNDQ
+851 HVIDELGVYDPYNDQ

-880 FVTSDNDGNVWFVEQ
+880 FITADDNGDIWFVEQ
-895 RGQKLG
+895 RTKKLG
-901 VVSISSVSGQARTVT
+901 VVSISSVPGQARTVI
-916 DGVSQSGFN
+916 DGGSGPSFN

-930 SPLIAGGIVVS
+930 SPLIAGGIVGS

-959 SK
+959 SN

>member
-1 MNEFVLCKMN
+1 MN
-11 KFLLLAFLILIIGVP
+11 KLLLLAFLILVIGVP

-38 PPQAGNAA
+38 PSQAVNAP

-61 IDFSELKVFDGNGNQ
+61 INFSELKVFDSNGNQ

-88 NSLVITTSPLE
+88 SSLVITTPPLE

-121 IIFGVGEAQVDVSL
+121 IIFGVGEAQVDASL
-135 LEAQEE
+135 LESQDE

-160 TVILGSTISA
+160 TVVLGSAISA
-170 IAIWGTRRKHFRK
+170 IAIWGTQRKHFGK

-208 LVSNFVMLAVQTIRL
+208 LVSNFVMLAVQTVRL
-223 ETSPLDVI
+223 ETSPIDVL
-231 GTSFGTTWLAR
+231 GTTFGATWLIR

-256 ERKPRLTSKKH
+256 ERKPRLTNKKH
-267 VPMLVASLVLI
+267 VPMLIVSLALI
-278 FTTTMFGHGAASELA
+278 FTTTMFGHGTASELV

-300 VHNLLASVWIGGV
+300 VHNLLASVWIGGI

-333 KTILTI
+333 KTVLAI

-369 TSITNSTYGFL
+369 TSITNSTYGLL

-419 GFGEKSPD
+419 GFGEKPPD

-433 EPPTI
+433 EAPTI

-453 AVTGIILLGV
+453 AVIGIILLGV

-474 GEIQTADAQTAT
+474 GEVQTAEAQTAM
-486 FGFSSILF
+486 FGFSSVLF

-506 VGVGSNIINVIVST
+506 VGVGPNTISVVVST
-520 IDGEPISDISGLKIK
+520 IDGEPMSDISGLKIK
-535 ISNPQRN
+535 VSNPQRN
-542 ISPIEISTTH
+542 ISPIEISTIQSSDEVTE
-552 ASNMITKFE
+552 FE
-561 GEATFGFAG
+561 GAATFGFAG

-583 ANESVIFDVL
+583 ANESIIFDVL

-617 LYPLYD
+617 LYPRYD
-623 GDNTIWISDAAK
+623 GDNTIWISDAAE
-635 PKLWKFTLDDRKFT
+635 PRLWKFTLDDKQF
-649 SHEFFGLTT
+649 SSYEFFGIST

-682 DPNTEKFEI
+682 DPKTEKFEV

-702 YSIPIALKVDL
+702 YSIPIALKVDF
-713 DNNIWVA
+713 DNNIWIA
-720 VVDRDMLLVY
+720 VVDTDMLLVY
-730 NQDSKEFEQLLKL
+730 NQDSKEFEQFLRV

-757 NGDMWFAE
+757 NGNMWFAE
-765 SLAGKIGVVD
+765 ALSGKIGVVD

-803 LWISE
+803 LWIAE
-808 HIGPGIS
+808 HIGPGIT
-815 KFDPVLETFDHVE
+815 KFDPVLETFDQVK

-833 SLPFGMVIDK
+833 SLPFGMAIDK

-851 HVTDELAVYDPYNDQ
+851 HVIDELGVYDPYNDQ

-880 FVTSDNDGNVWFVEQ
+880 FITADDKGDIWFVEQ
-895 RGQKLG
+895 RTKKLG
-901 VVSISSVSGQARTVT
+901 VVSISSVPGQARAIT
-916 DGVSQSGFN
+916 DGGSGPSFN

-930 SPLIAGGIVVS
+930 SPLIAGGIVAS

>member
-1 MNEFVLCKMN
+1 
-11 KFLLLAFLILIIGVP
+11 LAFLILVIGVP

-38 PPQAGNAA
+38 PSQAVNAP

-61 IDFSELKVFDGNGNQ
+61 INFSELKVFDSNGNQ

-88 NSLVITTSPLE
+88 SSLVITTQPLE

-121 IIFGVGEAQVDVSL
+121 IIFGVGEAQVDALL

-141 SETTFLP
+141 SEITFLP

-160 TVILGSTISA
+160 TVVLGSAISA
-170 IAIWGTRRKHFRK
+170 IAIWGTQRKHFGK
-183 ENLTLINQTYRS
+183 ENLTLINQTYCS

-231 GTSFGTTWLAR
+231 GTSFGTTWLTR

-267 VPMLVASLVLI
+267 VPMLVVSLALI

-313 IFFSFV
+313 IFFAFV

-333 KTILTI
+333 KMILAI

-364 LESDV
+364 LESNV

-405 AVKNLGGAIGAGVF
+405 AVKNLGGVIGAGVF
-419 GFGEKSPD
+419 GFGEKPPD
-427 ISKEGF
+427 VSKEGF

-453 AVTGIILLGV
+453 AIIGIILLGV

-474 GEIQTADAQTAT
+474 GEVQTADAQTT
-486 FGFSSILF
+486 MFGFSSVLF

-506 VGVGSNIINVIVST
+506 VGVGPNTISVIVST
-520 IDGEPISDISGLKIK
+520 IDGEPMSDVSSLKIK
-535 ISNPQRN
+535 VSNPQRN
-542 ISPIEISTTH
+542 ISPIEISTIQSSDEVTE
-552 ASNMITKFE
+552 FE

-570 TWQIEIEAQRTQA
+570 TWQIEIEAQRTQT

-593 VKPTLSEIRTEITE
+593 VKPTLAEIRTEITE

-617 LYPLYD
+617 LYPRYD
-623 GDNTIWISDAAK
+623 GDNTIWISDAAE
-635 PKLWKFTLDDRKFT
+635 PRLWKFTLDDRQF
-649 SHEFFGLTT
+649 SSYDFFGIST
-658 IFLDIDHNGKIWFTD
+658 IFLDIDHDGKIWFTD

-682 DPNTEKFEI
+682 DPKTEKFEV
-691 IEIPSLTASSP
+691 IEIPSLVDTSP
-702 YSIPIALKVDL
+702 YSIPIALKVDF
-713 DNNIWVA
+713 DNNIWIA
-720 VVDRDMLLVY
+720 IVDTDMLLMY
-730 NQDSKEFEQLLKL
+730 NQNSKEFEQFLRL

-757 NGDMWFAE
+757 NGNMWFAE
-765 SLAGKIGVVD
+765 ALSGRIGVVD

-803 LWISE
+803 LWIAE
-808 HIGPGIS
+808 HIGPGIT
-815 KFDPVLETFDHVE
+815 KFDPILETFDHVN

-833 SLPFGMVIDK
+833 SLPFGMAIDK

-851 HVTDELAVYDPYNDQ
+851 HVIDELGVYDPYNEQ
-866 LIEVSIPTP
+866 LIEIPIPTP

-880 FVTSDNDGNVWFVEQ
+880 FITADDNGDIWFVEQ
-895 RGQKLG
+895 RTKKLG
-901 VVSISSVSGQARTVT
+901 VVSISSVPGQARTVI
-916 DGVSQSGFN
+916 DGGDESGFN

-959 SK
+959 S

>member
-1 MNEFVLCKMN
+1 MN
-11 KFLLLAFLILIIGVP
+11 KLLLLAFLILVIGVP

-38 PPQAGNAA
+38 PSQAVNAP

-61 IDFSELKVFDGNGNQ
+61 INFSELKVFDSNGNQ

-88 NSLVITTSPLE
+88 SSLVITTSPLE

-121 IIFGVGEAQVDVSL
+121 IIFGVGEAQVNASL
-135 LEAQEE
+135 LESQDE

-160 TVILGSTISA
+160 TVVLGSAISA
-170 IAIWGTRRKHFRK
+170 IAIWGTQRKHFGK

-208 LVSNFVMLAVQTIRL
+208 LVSNFVMIAVQTVRL
-223 ETSPLDVI
+223 ETSPIDVL
-231 GTSFGTTWLAR
+231 GTTFGATWLIR

-256 ERKPRLTSKKH
+256 ERKPHLTNKKH
-267 VPMLVASLVLI
+267 VPMLIVSLALI
-278 FTTTMFGHGAASELA
+278 FTTTMFGHGTASELA

-333 KTILTI
+333 KTVLAI

-364 LESDV
+364 LESNV
-369 TSITNSTYGFL
+369 TSITNSTYGLL

-419 GFGEKSPD
+419 GFGEKPPD

-433 EPPTI
+433 EAPTI

-453 AVTGIILLGV
+453 AVIGIILLGV

-474 GEIQTADAQTAT
+474 GEVQTADAQTAT
-486 FGFSSILF
+486 FGFSSVLF

-506 VGVGSNIINVIVST
+506 VGVGPNTISVIVST
-520 IDGEPISDISGLKIK
+520 IDGEPMSDVSGLKIK
-535 ISNPQRN
+535 VSNPQRN
-542 ISPIEISTTH
+542 ISPIEISTIQ
-552 ASNMITKFE
+552 SSDEVTKFE

-583 ANESVIFDVL
+583 ANESIIFDVL

-607 YDFPEGESAP
+607 YDFPIDDSAP
-617 LYPLYD
+617 LYPRYD
-623 GDNTIWISDAAK
+623 GDNTIWISDAAE
-635 PKLWKFTLDDRKFT
+635 PRLWKFTLDDRQF
-649 SHEFFGLTT
+649 SSYDFFGIST
-658 IFLDIDHNGKIWFTD
+658 IFLDIDHDGKIWFTD

-682 DPNTEKFEI
+682 DPKTEKFEI
-691 IEIPSLTASSP
+691 IEIPSLIDTSP
-702 YSIPIALKVDL
+702 YSIPIALKVDF
-713 DNNIWVA
+713 DNNIWIA
-720 VVDRDMLLVY
+720 VVDTDMILMY
-730 NQDSKEFEQLLKL
+730 NQSSKEFEQFLRL

-757 NGDMWFAE
+757 NGNIWFAE
-765 SLAGKIGVVD
+765 ALSGRIGVVD
-775 SKTFEITEFAP
+775 SKTFEITEFAS
-786 DTPLDE
+786 DTSLSE

-803 LWISE
+803 LWIAE
-808 HIGPGIS
+808 HTGPGIT
-815 KFDPVLETFDHVE
+815 KFDPILETFDHVK

-833 SLPFGMVIDK
+833 SLPFGMAIDK

-851 HVTDELAVYDPYNDQ
+851 HVIDELGVYDPYNDQ

-880 FVTSDNDGNVWFVEQ
+880 FITADDNGDIWFVEQ
-895 RGQKLG
+895 RTKKLG
-901 VVSISSVSGQARTVT
+901 VVSISSVPGQARTVI
-916 DGVSQSGFN
+916 DGGSGSSFN

-930 SPLIAGGIVVS
+930 SPLIAGGIVGS

-959 SK
+959 SN